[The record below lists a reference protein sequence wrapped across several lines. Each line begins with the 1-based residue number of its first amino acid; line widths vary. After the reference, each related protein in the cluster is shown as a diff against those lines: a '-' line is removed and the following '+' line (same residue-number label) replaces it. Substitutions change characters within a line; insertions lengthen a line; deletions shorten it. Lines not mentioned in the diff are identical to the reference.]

1 MKAMLPALLLAPLAL
16 AFAAPAHAEL
26 SRAEQAMADTIEA
39 EFPRSI
45 VLLERLVNQN
55 SGTHN
60 PQGVRAV
67 AEMLRPEFEAL
78 GLQVEWINQAAAQ
91 RSGHLFVRHEGRP
104 GTTRILLV
112 AHLDTVFEPASPFQR
127 FEWDGRSDTASG
139 PGIND
144 DKGGI
149 ITILLALQ
157 AMKVAGTLDRANI
170 VIALTGDEE
179 SAGEPIDLARADLV
193 AAAEWADVALDFEGL
208 ATQGGR
214 DMGVIA
220 RRSSNGWTLGTRGR
234 TGHSSQIFSAN
245 MGDGAVYE
253 MARILSRFRTELAEP
268 NATFNV
274 GLLASGAE
282 LEVTEDGLSAQASG
296 KGNIIPQAAHAS
308 GDLRTLSEEQ
318 TDRLVE
324 RMEAIAAE
332 NAPGTTAEFTF
343 TRRYPAMP
351 PTEGNR
357 SLLSRLNAVNRDLGW
372 EEQAEFDPAMR
383 GAGDINFIA
392 AQIDGLAGMGPGGSG
407 SHAAGETVDL
417 PSIKRQAKRAAI
429 LMSRLAA
436 QPYP

>member
-1 MKAMLPALLLAPLAL
+1 
-16 AFAAPAHAEL
+16 
-26 SRAEQAMADTIEA
+26 
-39 EFPRSI
+39 
-45 VLLERLVNQN
+45 
-55 SGTHN
+55 
-60 PQGVRAV
+60 
-67 AEMLRPEFEAL
+67 
-78 GLQVEWINQAAAQ
+78 
-91 RSGHLFVRHEGRP
+91 
-104 GTTRILLV
+104 
-112 AHLDTVFEPASPFQR
+112 
-127 FEWDGRSDTASG
+127 
-139 PGIND
+139 
-144 DKGGI
+144 
-149 ITILLALQ
+149 
-157 AMKVAGTLDRANI
+157 
-170 VIALTGDEE
+170 
-179 SAGEPIDLARADLV
+179 
-193 AAAEWADVALDFEGL
+193 
-208 ATQGGR
+208 
-214 DMGVIA
+214 
-220 RRSSNGWTLGTRGR
+220 
-234 TGHSSQIFSAN
+234 
-245 MGDGAVYE
+245 
-253 MARILSRFRTELAEP
+253 MARILARFRTELAEP

-282 LEVTEDGLSAQASG
+282 LEVSEDGLSAQTSG

-324 RMEAIAAE
+324 RMAAIAAE

-357 SLLSRLNAVNRDLGW
+357 SLLARLNAVNRDLGW

>member
-1 MKAMLPALLLAPLAL
+1 MRPLRFPILLAAATLAL
-16 AFAAPAHAEL
+16 AAPASAEL
-26 SRAEQAMADTIEA
+26 SRAEEAMSETVDAQ
-39 EFPRSI
+39 FPAAMT
-45 VLLERLVNQN
+45 LLERMVNQN
-55 SGTHN
+55 SGTHHAE
-60 PQGVRAV
+60 GVRAV

-78 GLQVEWINQAAAQ
+78 GLQVEWIDQTAAQ
-91 RSGHLFVRHEGRP
+91 RSGHLFIRNDGRA
-104 GTTRILLV
+104 GTTKMLLV
-112 AHLDTVFEPASPFQR
+112 AHLDTVFEPNSPFQR
-127 FEWDGRSDTASG
+127 FEWDGRSDTATG

-157 AMKVAGTLDRANI
+157 AMKAAGTLEHASII
-170 VIALTGDEE
+170 VALTGDEE
-179 SAGEPIDLARADLV
+179 SAGDPIAIARADLV
-193 AAAEWADVALDFEGL
+193 EAAEWADVALDFEGL
-208 ATQGGR
+208 ATQNGR

-220 RRSSNGWTLGTRGR
+220 RRSSNGWTLRASGR
-234 TGHSSQIFSAN
+234 TGHSSQIFARS

-253 MARILSRFRTELAEP
+253 IARILARFRTELAEP

-282 LEVTEDGLSAQASG
+282 LAVSEDGLSAEASG
-296 KGNIIPQAAHAS
+296 KGNIIPETAYAS
-308 GDLRTLSEEQ
+308 GDLRTLSEDQ
-318 TDRLVE
+318 TDRLVTA
-324 RMEAIAAE
+324 MEAIAAD

-343 TRRYPAMP
+343 HRRYPAMP

-357 SLLSRLNAVNRDLGW
+357 ALLGRLNAVNRDLGL

-383 GAGDINFIA
+383 GAGDINFVA
-392 AQIDGLAGMGPGGSG
+392 GQVDALAGMGPGGFG

-417 PSIKRQAKRAAI
+417 PSIRRQAKRAAI